1 MQHSV
6 VSWAVNPK
14 WPPWLVGLLITAT
27 AVDVSEIFPS
37 GDETNNKT
45 VSTLFC

>member
-27 AVDVSEIFPS
+27 AADVSEIFPNS
-37 GDETNNKT
+37 NETTNKT

>member
-14 WPPWLVGLLITAT
+14 WPLWLVGLLITAT
-27 AVDVSEIFPS
+27 DVSEIFPS
-37 GDETNNKT
+37 GDETTNNKA

>member
-27 AVDVSEIFPS
+27 DVSEIFPS
-37 GDETNNKT
+37 GDETTNNKA